1 VKCPRATAIAAT
13 AIEAIHPTVTASTRH
28 CLLAIPETLT
38 TTTAVT
44 TPVAVTNQGSFNTRG
59 VATMAAIS
67 MATANISTVAN
78 NSTTAAVHHQVMTLT
93 LLLNQA
99 EVAQASIQ
107 LVHTHET
114 HESDHPAKVDRPFC

>member
-1 VKCPRATAIAAT
+1 MAF
-13 AIEAIHPTVTASTRH
+13 TRH
-28 CLLAIPETLT
+28 CHLAIPETLT

-44 TPVAVTNQGSFNTRG
+44 TPVAITNQGSFNTKG

-78 NSTTAAVHHQVMTLT
+78 NSTTAAIHLQVMTLA
-93 LLLNQA
+93 LLLNRA
-99 EVAQASIQ
+99 AVAQACIQ

-114 HESDHPAKVDRPFC
+114 HESDHSAKVDRPFC